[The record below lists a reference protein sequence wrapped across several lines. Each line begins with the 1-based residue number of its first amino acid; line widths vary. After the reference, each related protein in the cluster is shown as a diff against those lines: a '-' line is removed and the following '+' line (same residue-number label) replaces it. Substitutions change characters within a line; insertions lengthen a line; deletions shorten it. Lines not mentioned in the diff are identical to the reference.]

1 MRPEAALAG
10 TPPLWGARGFGLSWA
25 DGRELPGTCELRSEA
40 KQKVLSRSL
49 PEVRAANWHL
59 LAGRQAGLAGLTQ
72 DLKMEFVAKCISMD
86 LRPVAEPNT
95 QHHRGLHDTGAWIFS
110 LA

>member
-59 LAGRQAGLAGLTQ
+59 LAGRQAWPGSLRI
-72 DLKMEFVAKCISMD
+72 LKWNLWPSV
-86 LRPVAEPNT
+86 L
-95 QHHRGLHDTGAWIFS
+95 AWI
-110 LA
+110 